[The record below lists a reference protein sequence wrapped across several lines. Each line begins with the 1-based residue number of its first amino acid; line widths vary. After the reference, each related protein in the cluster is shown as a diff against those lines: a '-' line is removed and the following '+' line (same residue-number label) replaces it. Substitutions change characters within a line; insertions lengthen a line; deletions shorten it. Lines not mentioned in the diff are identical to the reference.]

1 MGNKETLATWS
12 TAYINDLPDSAF
24 LYIGPDGKKDEEGKT
39 VPRDLRKLP
48 YKDKDGKVDLP
59 HLRNAISRLAQ
70 EKTDIPDS
78 IKKDLLEKARR
89 ILEEYTKKES
99 NSSEE
104 INMSETE
111 NKEKL
116 YRDVNPKL
124 HQAKTKEEAK
134 VEPKVVT
141 EDKVVEPDKVEDNKV
156 DETIEETETVEPV
169 KKEEPEQEKPKSKKK
184 KEDGDDD
191 SIAKKIIKKIIR
203 KKEKLADG
211 SEVETEEMVDVDEPV
226 EEEKVEP
233 AEEPVSVPEVVEE
246 PKEDKEDSVE
256 DAPKVEDVA
265 ELESEKEPVE
275 EKIEELS
282 QEQVKDEIT
291 KTKEELSLIKEV
303 REEISKLYVEN
314 KELGALSEKLSKE
327 NVDLKAECEK
337 LTSELSKYKEEE
349 EKLNA
354 EKRAQRLEQLSAKF
368 SKIGQKK
375 TVEELSV
382 KDEDVLEEFEKIVD
396 SAIERLS
403 ENTPEPSVTTNS
415 SAVKAE
421 ETPAETPDKVEEG
434 PKPEEKLKA
443 SSPKQMSNKD
453 FFANICRTMT
463 EKSKVVSK
471 FEL

>member
-1 MGNKETLATWS
+1 MENKETLATWS
-12 TAYINDLPDSAF
+12 TAHVNDLPDSAF
-24 LYIGPDGKKDEEGKT
+24 LYIGPGGTKDKEGNT
-39 VPRDLRKLP
+39 VPRDLRKFP
-48 YKDKDGKVDLP
+48 YKDKGGKVDLP

-134 VEPKVVT
+134 VEPEVVT

-203 KKEKLADG
+203 KKEKLDDG
-211 SEVETEEMVDVDEPV
+211 SEVETEEIVDIDEPV
-226 EEEKVEP
+226 EEETVAP
-233 AEEPVSVPEVVEE
+233 IEESDSVSEVVDK
-246 PKEDKEDSVE
+246 PTEDNEDSVE
-256 DAPKVEDVA
+256 VEPKVEDVS
-265 ELESEKEPVE
+265 EPEKEPVE
-275 EKIEELS
+275 EKSEDLS

-421 ETPAETPDKVEEG
+421 ETPAETPDKVEEE

-453 FFANICRTMT
+453 FFANICKTMT